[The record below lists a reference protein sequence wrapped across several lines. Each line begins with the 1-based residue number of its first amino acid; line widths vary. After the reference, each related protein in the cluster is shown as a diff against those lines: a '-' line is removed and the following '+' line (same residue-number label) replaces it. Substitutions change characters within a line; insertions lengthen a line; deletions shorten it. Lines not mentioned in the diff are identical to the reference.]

1 MYLNKKTVAILAL
14 LASGALSFSNAFGD
28 GFVSTAY
35 VTAVTAQSY
44 GTGQF
49 FVSVSLPITG
59 GPACATQTMRFVID
73 PTTDVGKAQIEVIM
87 AAKRNGSAI
96 SILGSGFCKLWGDTE
111 TVLWVES

>member
-1 MYLNKKTVAILAL
+1 MYVNKKTVAMFAM
-14 LASGALSFSNAFGD
+14 LASGALGFSSAFGD

-35 VTAVTAQSY
+35 ITAVTAQSY

-59 GPACATQTMRFVID
+59 SPACATQAMRFVID

-87 AAKRNGSAI
+87 AAKRDGRPV

-111 TVLWVES
+111 TVFWVQA